1 MKKFNK
7 GSELDKQIYK
17 EGEPTWGCKSGV
29 LDVEAVQGFIEEG
42 KARISNQLRIHWF
55 LLKDKSWGEVAEF
68 INNIINE
75 RAGGKLIK

>member
-1 MKKFNK
+1 MR
-7 GSELDKQIYK
+7 GAELDKEIYP

-29 LDVEAVQGFIEEG
+29 LDVEDVQRFIEKR